1 MSPYRGI
8 ISNLDCHWDR
18 FRLTSVVREVPF
30 RYHKSLRGVIKWA

>member
-1 MSPYRGI
+1 MSPNREI

-18 FRLTSVVREVPF
+18 ARLTSVIREVPF